1 MTKAGAQLS
10 SLRAYLQTPQQ
21 MEETFEKLKE
31 IGYRIVQVQW
41 INPQIPPETVA
52 DTLRRTGL
60 ISVSTQDYY
69 QEVRDNLAPVLRLHD
84 LCGSK
89 NICVSGIPQQFLSE
103 EGCLAFAKELTDFSV
118 RMKALGKVVSFHPRG
133 QEYCCFGGKS
143 AVEILMENTPNTF
156 QLGLDMYHLIKAGL
170 DPEKWLHRYQGRIE
184 FVHFKD
190 YCINADG
197 REELVPVGQG
207 LITGN
212 PWSEPVRKPG

>member
-89 NICVSGIPQQFLSE
+89 NICVSGIP
-103 EGCLAFAKELTDFSV
+103 
-118 RMKALGKVVSFHPRG
+118 
-133 QEYCCFGGKS
+133 
-143 AVEILMENTPNTF
+143 
-156 QLGLDMYHLIKAGL
+156 
-170 DPEKWLHRYQGRIE
+170 
-184 FVHFKD
+184 
-190 YCINADG
+190 
-197 REELVPVGQG
+197 
-207 LITGN
+207 
-212 PWSEPVRKPG
+212 